1 MDIICYKELLKKIN
15 NLKNKKNF
23 LKLVNYHAFS
33 FNVLICLDFLL
44 PGVNRVVF
52 LDKISCVLAN
62 LFVDKMCHNT

>member
-44 PGVNRVVF
+44 PGVN
-52 LDKISCVLAN
+52 
-62 LFVDKMCHNT
+62 